1 MTIKNIVIINGK
13 EVEVKDLEDKKELG
27 DRINKKE
34 LLKRNYII
42 EKTA

>member
-1 MTIKNIVIINGK
+1 MTIKNIVIINGE

>member
-1 MTIKNIVIINGK
+1 MTIKNIVIINGE
-13 EVEVKDLEDKKELG
+13 EVEVKDLSDKKEFG
-27 DRINKKE
+27 EQINKQE